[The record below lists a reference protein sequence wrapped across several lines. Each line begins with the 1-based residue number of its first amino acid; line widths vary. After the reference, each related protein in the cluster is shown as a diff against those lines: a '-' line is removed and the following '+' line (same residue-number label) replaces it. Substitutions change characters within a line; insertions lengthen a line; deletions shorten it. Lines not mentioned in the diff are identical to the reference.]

1 MFDSPPIIRA
11 ARIDDLAEIQA
22 IYGHFVRESVAS
34 FELVPPDVAEMRRRF
49 EDITRRGFPFFVAEI
64 DGKVGGFAYANTYRS
79 RAAYDYTVEDSV
91 YVSPTYLRRGIGRA
105 LLTSLIDACTEA
117 GFRRMVAVIGD
128 SANDASIRL
137 HRLLGFTDAGVLP
150 SAGFKFGRWVDSVR
164 MQRPLGEGDSTPPG
178 RL

>member
-1 MFDSPPIIRA
+1 
-11 ARIDDLAEIQA
+11 
-22 IYGHFVRESVAS
+22 
-34 FELVPPDVAEMRRRF
+34 MRRRF
-49 EDITRRGFPFFVAEI
+49 EDLTGRGFPFFVAEI

-91 YVSPTYLRRGIGRA
+91 YVSPAQLRRGIGRA
-105 LLTSLIDACTEA
+105 LLMALIDACTEA

-137 HRLLGFTDAGVLP
+137 HRQLGFTDAGVLP

-164 MQRPLGEGDSTPPG
+164 MQRPLGEGDSTPPTP
-178 RL
+178 L